1 MLKMQEEKKKVVD
14 YLERVKRNLDQIR
27 RLADDDE
34 DIAIFL
40 MKTWQPETSLDD
52 LAADVRTSIERMKK
66 DKTLEILGKIEGYLM
81 QLNVLTNTDKYAL
94 ELLEHNYPEE
104 LRNVSIEELVYI
116 FRDYTD
122 RISNY

>member
-1 MLKMQEEKKKVVD
+1 MDEKKQEVID
-14 YLERVKRNLDQIR
+14 YLERAKYSLDQIQ
-27 RLADDDE
+27 RLANDDE

-40 MKTWQPETSLDD
+40 MTTWQPKTSLDD

-66 DKTLEILGKIEGYLM
+66 DETLEILGKIEAGLM
-81 QLNVLTNTDKYAL
+81 QLDNLTNTDKYAL
-94 ELLEHNYPEE
+94 DLLEHNYPEE

-116 FRDYTD
+116 FRDYSD

>member
-1 MLKMQEEKKKVVD
+1 MQEEKKKVVD
-14 YLERVKRNLDQIR
+14 YLERVRHDLDQIR

-40 MKTWQPETSLDD
+40 MKTWQPETSIDD

-66 DKTLEILGKIEGYLM
+66 DKTLEILGKIEAGLM
-81 QLNVLTNTDKYAL
+81 QLNELTNTDKYAL
-94 ELLEHNYPEE
+94 ELLEHNYPIQ
-104 LRNVSIEELVYI
+104 LRDVSIEELVYI
-116 FRDYTD
+116 FRDYSD

>member
-1 MLKMQEEKKKVVD
+1 MRHYQELIQALEKAQK
-14 YLERVKRNLDQIR
+14 ELDEAR
-27 RLADDDE
+27 ALADDDE

-40 MKTWQPETSLDD
+40 MKTWQPETSIDD
-52 LAADVRTSIERMKK
+52 LAADVRATIDRMKK
-66 DKTLEILGKIEGYLM
+66 DKTLEILGKIEAGLM
-81 QLNVLTNTDKYAL
+81 QLDTLTHTDKYAL

-116 FRDYTD
+116 FRDYGD

>member
-1 MLKMQEEKKKVVD
+1 MDEKKKEVID
-14 YLERVKRNLDQIR
+14 YLERVRHDLDQIR

-40 MKTWQPETSLDD
+40 MKTWQPKTSIDD

-66 DKTLEILGKIEGYLM
+66 DKTLEILGKIEAGLM
-81 QLNVLTNTDKYAL
+81 QLNELTNTDKYAL
-94 ELLEHNYPEE
+94 ELLEHNYPIQ
-104 LRNVSIEELVYI
+104 LRDVSIEELVYI
-116 FRDYTD
+116 FRDYSD

>member
-1 MLKMQEEKKKVVD
+1 MQEEKKKVVD
-14 YLERVKRNLDQIR
+14 YLERVRHDLDQIR

-40 MKTWQPETSLDD
+40 MKTWQPKTSIDD

-66 DKTLEILGKIEGYLM
+66 DKTLEILGKIEAGLM
-81 QLNVLTNTDKYAL
+81 QLNELTNTDKYAL
-94 ELLEHNYPEE
+94 ELLEHNYPIQ
-104 LRNVSIEELVYI
+104 LRDVSIEELVYI
-116 FRDYTD
+116 FRDYAD